1 MMIFTKD
8 LLKKLSK
15 KDPYIR
21 FLMDTYEASQFEERI
36 CFYDSLTRTTFA
48 LCFQCYKTNLKV
60 FMEDSVYFSKSQQLR
75 LCQLQ
80 KNLLPF
86 LISSIKEHPTFRIK
100 LTLKEYTIEEYAVD
114 KLHFYSFKYLLDR
127 EFHFV
132 DHYFFV
138 FPFSLLA
145 FTILLIAFYVIITH
159 LSSWLLYITAI
170 PLFFVLLSLSL
181 LVGHCFSSLSSALTQ
196 HKHVKKIEELERKN

>member
-8 LLKKLSK
+8 LLNKLSK

-21 FLMDTYEASQFEERI
+21 FLMDTHESSTEEEFI
-36 CFYDSLTRTTFA
+36 CFYDSLTETTFA
-48 LCFQCYKTNLKV
+48 LCFECYKAKLKV
-60 FMEDSVYFSKSQQLR
+60 WIKDSVYFSKSQQLR

-80 KNLLPF
+80 KNLLPV
-86 LISSIKEHPTFRIK
+86 LVSMIKEHPTFRIK

-114 KLHFYSFKYLLDR
+114 KLHFYSFKSLLDR

-145 FTILLIAFYVIITH
+145 FIMLLVTFYVVITH

-170 PLFFVLLSLSL
+170 PLFFVLLLLSL

>member
-1 MMIFTKD
+1 MIFTKD
-8 LLKKLSK
+8 LLKKLVK

-21 FLMDTYEASQFEERI
+21 FSFDTYETDEYGERI
-36 CFYDSLTRTTFA
+36 CFYDTLTEKTFT
-48 LCFQCYKTNLKV
+48 LCFECYKTKLKV
-60 FMEDSVYFSKSQQLR
+60 FIEESVYFSKSEQLR